1 MKVTFEI
8 WQLITLLIMAAGL
21 FTTLGKLLL
30 TQFQRSLE
38 TRLAEMS
45 RGAQSLEDRLAEI
58 ARDAKGYQNVE
69 RDLLQLKAEL
79 PERYVRREDYI
90 RGQTVLE
97 AKLDRV
103 FTELEFVKIQGARR
117 ES

>member
-1 MKVTFEI
+1 VKVTFEI

-30 TQFQRSLE
+30 AQFQRSLE
-38 TRLAEMS
+38 SRLAEMS
-45 RGAQSLEDRLAEI
+45 RGAQTLETRLSEI
-58 ARDAKGYQNVE
+58 AQDAKGYQAVE
-69 RDLLQLKAEL
+69 RDLLQLRAEL

-103 FTELEFVKIQGARR
+103 FGELELMKIQGAKR

>member
-1 MKVTFEI
+1 VKVSFEL
-8 WQLITLLIMAAGL
+8 WQLITLTIMAAGL
-21 FTTLGKLLL
+21 FTGLGKLLL
-30 TQFQRSLE
+30 AQFQRSLE
-38 TRLAEMS
+38 TRLTSIAE
-45 RGAQSLEDRLAEI
+45 
-58 ARDAKGYQNVE
+58 DAKGWHQVE
-69 RDLLQLKAEL
+69 RELMQLKADL

-103 FTELEFVKIQGARR
+103 FSELEVMKIQGAKR